1 LTDLP
6 SGTVTFL
13 FTDIEGSTRLLR
25 ALGRERYAQ
34 ALADQ
39 ERLLRTAF
47 SRSGGR
53 EIDTQGDSFFVAFP
67 SAAEAVS
74 AAEAAQRA
82 LAGHSWPEGREIR
95 VRMGMHTGEPVVGE
109 ARYIGLGVHRAAR
122 ICSVGHGGQVLLSHM
137 THDLLN
143 DEELSEMSFKDLGER
158 RLKDLD
164 RPERIYQLVMDGLPA
179 DFPPLKTVDAQ
190 PEEAT
195 PFAGREQE
203 LAEAAQAALESP
215 RRPRRR
221 DLLLAALAGVL
232 AAAVAIPVF
241 ALSRGNSSAPATP
254 SARLS
259 VGPNSVAVVNP
270 ATNRVTA
277 AVRVG
282 ENPGPLAVDSTSVW
296 VGNLGE
302 DTLSHIDPKTRKVI
316 KTIGLP
322 VTPTAL
328 AVGGGAVWIG
338 YNGCDA
344 VCQAYAGNQPRIF
357 GPAKLIKFDPSKG
370 KFLWTRLVGKG
381 GSGRVELTFAYE
393 SIWVSNENSGAVKRI
408 DSETGAVQATIT
420 EKILGPKGL
429 AAAADGVWVVDYP
442 DSWVARIDP
451 DTDQV
456 EHTIPIV
463 QPYAIGV
470 GGAGIWVA
478 NRSPT
483 FWRIN
488 AATNLLVRSVPVTG
502 LGDAVAVGATGVWLA
517 HGTFGLVSSID
528 PQTERTV
535 KIRIGRPLS
544 DIAFGAGAVW
554 VSTR

>member
-53 EIDTQGDSFFVAFP
+53 EIDTQGDAFFVAFP

-82 LAGHSWPEGREIR
+82 LAGHSWPEGREVR

-137 THDLLN
+137 THDLLD
-143 DEELSEMSFKDLGER
+143 DEELSEISFKDLGER

-203 LAEAAQAALESP
+203 LAEAAQAAVESP

-221 DLLLAALAGVL
+221 DLLLAGLAGVL

-241 ALSRGNSSAPATP
+241 ALGRGNSSAPATP
-254 SARLS
+254 SARLT

-302 DTLSHIDPKTRKVI
+302 DTLSLIDPKTRKVI

-338 YNGCDA
+338 YNGCDTM
-344 VCQAYAGNQPRIF
+344 CQAYAGTQPRIF

-370 KFLWTRLVGKG
+370 KILWTRQVGKG
-381 GSGRVELTFAYE
+381 GSGSVELTFAHE
-393 SIWVSNENSGAVKRI
+393 SIWVSNENSWAVKRT
-408 DSETGAVQATIT
+408 DSETGAVQTTIT
-420 EKILGPKGL
+420 EQLAGPKGL
-429 AAAADGVWVVDYP
+429 AAAADGVWVIDYP

-451 DTDQV
+451 DTNQV
-456 EHTIPIV
+456 EHTIPID

-470 GGAGIWVA
+470 GGAGIWVS
-478 NRSPT
+478 NRGQI

-488 AATNLLVRSVPVTG
+488 AATNLVASSVQVTG
-502 LGDAVAVGATGVWLA
+502 LGDAVAVGARRVWLA
-517 HGTFGLVSSID
+517 HGTFGLISSID
-528 PQTERTV
+528 PQKGRIV